1 MEQATP
7 SLRGTCAQDRVAPG
21 GRPGFLDLT
30 QAAAKERSSV
40 ALPSR
45 PRAALSAL
53 LACTALSA
61 TLTVSVPCPWA
72 VGRSGLVLAQ
82 SPAEPAA
89 APPPPVTVYLD
100 GWRLDF
106 DVPPQIVDG
115 RTLVPFRLLSEAL
128 GCDVDWHEETR
139 RVTGLDPV
147 TGREVVL
154 VIGDTTA
161 RVDGE
166 PRTLDVPAM
175 IVDGRTLIPLRFFS
189 EALGAEVGW
198 HQETRTVT
206 VTSPCR
212 PMTVLGY
219 YALGS
224 AERTSWEALFG
235 RPFPETGFGATDI
248 ISELAC
254 AWFVLDPRTGAVVT
268 DDSYSAQRRPDSW
281 ETILDAAAGAGLEA
295 EMMVHWNRTSGGV
308 TDPVIYDFL
317 SSPLAQERALRD
329 ILAYV
334 GPFRG
339 VNLDIEGL
347 GQRQSGEDL
356 EATRRKF
363 TSFVELLAEALH
375 RRGKTLSLSLH
386 PLNSWYPGYDWEAL
400 GQVADRI
407 VIMAYGYVPVDR
419 PEPLEKVV
427 EAVDLALEVVPKE
440 KLLLGLLLAKDLETG
455 KDIGETP
462 DTLMAKVG
470 LTKRRRLHGVA
481 IWRLNNVGDERWTA
495 LRRSVSRPP
504 VLEIVVRSA
513 DGAGTERRLD
523 TTGTPPVMRDGRIY
537 VPLTPV
543 LTQAG
548 IGVDWDGE
556 AGRATVDLGS
566 TRVVLTAGAE
576 AGEEPGPAPVVVRGT
591 LYVTVTQLL
600 ELLERYSPPPG
611 TPEVTATWDQEGR
624 RLVLTVGTGP

>member
-1 MEQATP
+1 M
-7 SLRGTCAQDRVAPG
+7 L
-21 GRPGFLDLT
+21 L
-30 QAAAKERSSV
+30 
-40 ALPSR
+40 R
-45 PRAALSAL
+45 PRALFTAL

-61 TLTVSVPCPWA
+61 ALTVSVPCPWA
-72 VGRSGLVLAQ
+72 AGRSGPALAQ
-82 SPAEPAA
+82 SPAEPAGA
-89 APPPPVTVYLD
+89 SPPPVTVYLD
-100 GWRLDF
+100 GSRLDF

-115 RTLVPFRLLSEAL
+115 RVLVPFRLLSEAL

-139 RVTGLDPV
+139 RVTGRDPV

-161 RVDGE
+161 QVDGE

-175 IVDGRTLIPLRFFS
+175 IRDGRTLIPLRFFS

-198 HQETRTVT
+198 DGETRTVT

-219 YALGS
+219 YALGT

-235 RPFPETGFGATDI
+235 RPFPETGVGVTDI

-254 AWFVLDPRTGAVVT
+254 AWFVLDPHTGAVVT
-268 DDSYSAQRRPDSW
+268 DDSYSAQTRPDSW
-281 ETILDAAAGAGLEA
+281 ETILDAAAGAGLGA
-295 EMMVHWNRTSGGV
+295 EMMVHWNRTDGGV
-308 TDPVIYDFL
+308 TDPAIYDFL
-317 SSPLAQERALRD
+317 SSPQAQERALRD

-347 GQRQSGEDL
+347 GQRQSGDEL
-356 EATRRKF
+356 EATRRRF

-400 GQVADRI
+400 GRVADRI

-427 EAVDLALEVVPKE
+427 EAVDLALEVVPRE

-455 KDIGETP
+455 RDIGETP
-462 DTLMAKVG
+462 QTLTAKVG
-470 LTKRRRLHGVA
+470 LAKRRRLHGVA

-504 VLEIVVRSA
+504 FLEVVVRSA
-513 DGAGTERRLD
+513 DGTGGEGQVD
-523 TTGTPPVMRDGRIY
+523 MTGTPPVMLDGHVY
-537 VPLTPV
+537 VPLVPV
-543 LTQAG
+543 LTEAG
-548 IGVDWDGE
+548 IGVDWDEE

-566 TRVVLTAGAE
+566 TRAVLTAGAGAAE
-576 AGEEPGPAPVVVRGT
+576 GPGPCPVVVRGT
-591 LYVTVTQLL
+591 LYVTVTGLLGLL
-600 ELLERYSPPPG
+600 ETCPPLPDG
-611 TPEVTATWDQEGR
+611 PQVTAAWDQEGG